1 MFIGTVQPRKN
12 LLRLIEALP
21 TGIKLIIAGK
31 LGWNYQE
38 VVDAAKNKNVE
49 ITGFVSDEKRNELL
63 KNALVYV
70 QPSITEGF
78 GLPILEA
85 MNAGVPVVSSSGGA
99 LAEIVGDAGLLFDP
113 LDIEDIRQ
121 KLEQIIKNKKLR
133 INLIARGKKESENL
147 VGRRLRERPIKF

>member
-1 MFIGTVQPRKN
+1 ME
-12 LLRLIEALP
+12 LS
-21 TGIKLIIAGK
+21 
-31 LGWNYQE
+31 E

-133 INLIARGKKESENL
+133 INLIARGKERVRKFSWEKAA
-147 VGRRLRERPIKF
+147 RETYKILTNF

>member
-1 MFIGTVQPRKN
+1 M
-12 LLRLIEALP
+12 
-21 TGIKLIIAGK
+21 
-31 LGWNYQE
+31 
-38 VVDAAKNKNVE
+38 
-49 ITGFVSDEKRNELL
+49 L